1 MMTNHKVLPVSEK
14 KRLSPR
20 KRNRMLFYIC
30 VLALPVL
37 QVCVFYV
44 YMHLNSIILAF
55 RKYDAV
61 SQTFSWVGFENFG
74 NACAHLFSAAFLKTT
89 VWNSIILYFFTL
101 LVGITF
107 ALVFSNF
114 IYKKMPC
121 SGVFKVV
128 LFLPQI
134 VSTVVMVILFRYF
147 AERALP
153 TLVQK
158 VTGKLIPNPLTN
170 EKSSFAFVL
179 FYTLFIGFGPQMLLY
194 TGAMSGISQEMVEAA
209 KVDGITP
216 FKEFIHITVPSIYNT
231 LVTFVVVGI
240 AAIATNQMN
249 LYSFY
254 GTGAPLNG
262 RTIGYYL
269 FMSIK
274 TADTTANP
282 YSEYP
287 FLSAFGVI
295 LTLFVVPLTLAIRKL
310 LERFGPNADR

>member
-1 MMTNHKVLPVSEK
+1 MMTNNKALPVGGK
-14 KRLSPR
+14 KRFSPHR
-20 KRNRMLFYIC
+20 RNRMLFYIC

-61 SQTFSWVGFENFG
+61 SNTFSWVGFENFG
-74 NACAHLFSAAFLKTT
+74 KACSHLFSAVFLKTT
-89 VWNSIILYFFTL
+89 VLNSIVLYLFTL

-107 ALVFSNF
+107 SLIFSNY

-121 SGVFKVV
+121 AGVFKVV

-147 AERALP
+147 SEHALP
-153 TLVQK
+153 IVINK
-158 VTGKLIPNPLTN
+158 ITGKLIPNPLTDS
-170 EKSSFAFVL
+170 ETAFGFVL

-216 FKEFIHITVPSIYNT
+216 LKEFIHITVPSIYNT

-262 RTIGYYL
+262 QTIGYYL

-274 TADTTANP
+274 TADTSAAP
-282 YSEYP
+282 YLEYP
-287 FLSAFGVI
+287 YLSAFGVI

-310 LERFGPNADR
+310 LEKFGPRTDR